1 MSGPA
6 SWFNNLSTCD
16 FSFGP
21 PPIHACSLS
30 QETSHSS
37 GTSNIGCLLQPRLHL
52 TALASFRH
60 YSLVHIAWLQ
70 WPLKIIVQSSM
81 STICILLLAEDLV
94 WLPSITQIVDSVY
107 FDMENLKNT
116 SLGSCFYEGNLF
128 NCIIISGS
136 LFSNEFLFWWAKCVG
151 LYPQGSW
158 LGSWERGIALLS
170 FLFPFSF
177 LTESRTPAHG
187 MVLHSGWVFLPLN
200 PLEMSSHS
208 YASLM
213 SWMFLNSIN
222 VTIEINH
229 FIDRT
234 IHLYQ
239 ITYYTL
245 INMSYC
251 FSMCLHHFGLP

>member
-1 MSGPA
+1 MVVSEQHGNPVGQTTNPADPCQISRACESSIFQAPKLMSGPA

-136 LFSNEFLFWWAKCVG
+136 LFSNEFLF
-151 LYPQGSW
+151 
-158 LGSWERGIALLS
+158 
-170 FLFPFSF
+170 
-177 LTESRTPAHG
+177 
-187 MVLHSGWVFLPLN
+187 
-200 PLEMSSHS
+200 
-208 YASLM
+208 
-213 SWMFLNSIN
+213 
-222 VTIEINH
+222 
-229 FIDRT
+229 
-234 IHLYQ
+234 
-239 ITYYTL
+239 
-245 INMSYC
+245 
-251 FSMCLHHFGLP
+251 